1 MKIKKFRVA
10 RSGPTIDGREITPE
24 QIDQMAANYDPETYG
39 ARIWIEHFRSLLP
52 DGPFKAVGD
61 VLSLSSET
69 DGDARVL
76 LAEID
81 ATPDLT
87 KMAGDRQKVFWS
99 IEMSPDFAKSGEPYM
114 VGLSV
119 TDSPASLGTEM
130 LTFAVKSD
138 KAPEDV
144 KAHLF
149 SEALEAALPEAEP
162 EKGPSVFTRVK
173 ELLAGK
179 DKADDAR
186 FSQVEESTLAIAE
199 EVSALNDAL
208 AGMQNT
214 LSDFADHLASA
225 EAFGRLR
232 SEFDALVEQLS
243 ATDDKPQREKAS
255 GATPN
260 QTDC

>member
-24 QIDQMAANYDPETYG
+24 QIDQMAASYDPEKYG
-39 ARIWIEHFRSLLP
+39 ARIWIEHYRSLLP
-52 DGPFKAVGD
+52 DGPFKAMGD
-61 VLSLSSET
+61 VVSVSAEA

-81 ATPDLT
+81 ATPDLI
-87 KMAGDRQKVFWS
+87 KLAADRQKVFWS
-99 IEMSPDFAKSGEPYM
+99 IEIATDFAKSGGPYM

-119 TDSPASLGTEM
+119 TDSPASLGTDM
-130 LTFAVKSD
+130 LTFAVQSD
-138 KAPEDV
+138 KAPEEI
-144 KAHLF
+144 KSHLF

-162 EKGPSVFTRVK
+162 EKGASVFTRVK

-179 DKADDAR
+179 DKAADAR
-186 FSQVEESTLAIAE
+186 FSQVEASTLAIAE
-199 EVSALNDAL
+199 EVSALSEAL
-208 AGMQNT
+208 AGMRET

-225 EAFGRLR
+225 EAFGQLR
-232 SEFDALVEQLS
+232 TDFDALLEQLS
-243 ATDDKPQREKAS
+243 ATDDQPPRKKAS
-255 GATPN
+255 GANSN